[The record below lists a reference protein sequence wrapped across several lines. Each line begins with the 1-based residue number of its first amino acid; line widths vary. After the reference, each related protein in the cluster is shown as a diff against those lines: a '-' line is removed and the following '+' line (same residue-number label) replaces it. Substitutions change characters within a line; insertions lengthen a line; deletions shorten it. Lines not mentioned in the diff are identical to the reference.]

1 MDLLLELLQ
10 HTHTHSHQIKKF
22 PKKSKTTNFVPIESN
37 IYFSKKL
44 LLRKRM
50 PSIEMPH
57 WLAEFKIPVDVFLI
71 PCENKSLHRYEDW
84 LNID

>member
-10 HTHTHSHQIKKF
+10 HTHTHWIKKF
-22 PKKSKTTNFVPIESN
+22 SKKSKTTNFVSIESN

-50 PSIEMPH
+50 PFIHKIPH
-57 WLAEFKIPVDVFLI
+57 WLAEIKIPVDFFFNTMR
-71 PCENKSLHRYEDW
+71 E
-84 LNID
+84 